1 MAITQRGGQDIKST
15 RGAYFGSGISQADA
29 FEGLLTKLAAPA
41 TARGTGV
48 FGEGKGTVVKT
59 SAIDDK
65 GIAGVL
71 QNVSTPDTTPVTLD
85 TNATPPGGTGTCVLA
100 TSGNVLMKFDGP
112 VAASDITSA
121 VVPSAANA
129 GQVVVKSAPAATDT
143 IVGYVVEANSISID
157 NKDIALVQLIP
168 V

>member
-15 RGAYFGSGISQADA
+15 RSAYTGSGISQTDA
-29 FEGLLTKLAAPA
+29 FEGLLTKLAAPS

-65 GIAGVL
+65 GITGVL
-71 QNVSTPDTTPVTLD
+71 QNVSTSSTAPVTLD
-85 TNATPPGGTGTCVLA
+85 DNATPPGGTGTCVLA
-100 TSGNVLMKFDGP
+100 TSGNVIMKFDAA
-112 VAASDITSA
+112 VAASDITNA

-129 GQVVVKSAPAATDT
+129 GQVVVKATPATADT
-143 IVGYVVEANSISID
+143 IVGYVVEANGITVD
-157 NKDIALVQLIP
+157 NKHIALVQLIP